1 MMIAHMIVVHMIIER
16 QGPEGD
22 LTHCATP
29 AKHGVGVLTIQ
40 DRDREEGEGA
50 TGDSERRARNRT
62 ELMTRR
68 NIYINGKM
76 LFKWGFHQI

>member
-1 MMIAHMIVVHMIIER
+1 MMIAHMIVVHLIIER

-40 DRDREEGEGA
+40 DRDREEGEGLLGTA
-50 TGDSERRARNRT
+50 KEGQRT
-62 ELMTRR
+62 ER
-68 NIYINGKM
+68 N
-76 LFKWGFHQI
+76 